1 MTIDLQ
7 TFLKRMISAPGLSG
21 YEAPIRDLIQEAWTP
36 LVDEVRVSGLGSLQ
50 ALRRGD
56 APEPRPGLVLSAH
69 MDAIGMMVTG
79 IQDGFL
85 RFTEIGGL
93 DPRILPGQI
102 VMVHGRQDLPG
113 LIAQPPRGLLP
124 ESEGNQTVSMEHL
137 FIDTGLLPNDVSRK
151 VRVGDLVSF
160 AQPPV
165 ETSGE
170 TLTGHSLDN
179 RASVAVVTHCLEA
192 LQGRAHAWDVWA
204 LASSQ
209 EEETL
214 GGAITSS
221 FQIQPSLAVVI
232 DVTFGASPGSPGN
245 KTFPLGKGPTLGW
258 GPNIHP
264 HLFKL
269 FKESAE
275 RLDIPYHVEVIPR
288 HSGTD
293 AIGIQ
298 VVRAGIPCIVI
309 GVPLRY
315 MHTPVEMVKLKDI
328 TRAGHL
334 IAEFIAGLPAD
345 FMEKISWDD

>member
-7 TFLKRMISAPGLSG
+7 TFLKKMISAPGLSG
-21 YEAPIRDLIQEAWTP
+21 HETPIRNLIQETWTP
-36 LVDEVRVSGLGSLQ
+36 LVDEVKVSGLGSLQ
-50 ALRRGD
+50 ALCKGT
-56 APEPRPGLVLSAH
+56 APEPRPSLILSAH

-113 LIAQPPRGLLP
+113 LIVQPPRGLLP
-124 ESEGNQTVSMEHL
+124 TSEWDKSVSMEHL
-137 FIDTGLLPNDVSRK
+137 FIDTGLLPSEASRK

-160 AQPPV
+160 AQLPI
-165 ETSGE
+165 EASGE
-170 TLTGHSLDN
+170 TLVGHSLDN
-179 RASVAVVTHCLEA
+179 RASVAAVTHCLEE
-192 LQGRAHAWDVWA
+192 LQNRAHTWDVWA

-214 GGAITSS
+214 GGAITSA

-264 HLFKL
+264 NLFKL
-269 FKESAE
+269 FKERAE
-275 RLDIPYHVEVIPR
+275 SLDIPYHVEVTPR

-298 VVRAGIPCIVI
+298 VVREGIPCIVI
-309 GVPLRY
+309 GIPLRY
-315 MHTPVEMVKLKDI
+315 MHTPVEMVKIKDI

-334 IAEFIAGLPAD
+334 IAEFIAGLPVD